1 MKNIPVLIDNIT
13 INIIYNIFILFRKF
27 IASDFGHVWLNTML
41 LYHELKNIRSSAIII
56 TIKPNTKPIVDIII
70 INTNRRR

>member
-1 MKNIPVLIDNIT
+1 
-13 INIIYNIFILFRKF
+13 
-27 IASDFGHVWLNTML
+27 ML